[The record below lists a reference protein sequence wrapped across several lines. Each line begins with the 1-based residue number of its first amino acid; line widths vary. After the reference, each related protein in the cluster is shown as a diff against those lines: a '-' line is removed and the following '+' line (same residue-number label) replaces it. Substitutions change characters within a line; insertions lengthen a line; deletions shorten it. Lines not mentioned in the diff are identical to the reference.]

1 LLSEISE
8 IIEGDT
14 RILVPSASLTEKIPS
29 KTPAFFN
36 PVAKWN
42 RDISVLAYKT
52 FSTLKTRDYLS
63 FADCLSGVGARGL
76 RVGVEVPSVESVYM
90 NDINPIALEF
100 ARKAAELNSIQGKC
114 YFHRSEVCS
123 FLQSNSQG
131 SQKNRYDIV
140 DLDPFGSPSPHLDC
154 VLRAVND
161 RGMISITATDTAV
174 LCGVYPKVCFRRYH
188 GYPIRSEYTNEIGIR
203 LLISLIAFTAAR
215 LDLNIL
221 PLFSHTNL
229 HYMRTY
235 VKISVSNSEAND
247 LYSKIGYVIHCFNC
261 GHREIWDVESNPR
274 ICKVCSS
281 KCYIGGPLWK
291 EPLNDRGFLESMV
304 QLIPTLGV
312 FQRTRSLRRSMDN
325 LVSTGIEEVQEPYY
339 FHTDHIASKLKT
351 SPLALSEIVDT
362 LKRVGFM
369 ASKASLSP
377 QGFKT
382 NASLSQILNTLK
394 RS

>member
-29 KTPAFFN
+29 KIPAFFN
-36 PVAKWN
+36 PVAKRN
-42 RDISVLAYKT
+42 RDISILVYNT
-52 FSTLKTRDYLS
+52 FSTLKTRDFLS
-63 FADCLSGVGARGL
+63 FADCLCGVGARGL
-76 RVGVEVPSVESVYM
+76 RVGVEVPSVGSVYL
-90 NDINPIALEF
+90 NDINPMALEF

-123 FLQSNSQG
+123 FLQSTSQRN
-131 SQKNRYDIV
+131 QKNRYDIV
-140 DLDPFGSPSPHLDC
+140 DLDPFGSPSPHIDC

-174 LCGVYPKVCFRRYH
+174 LCGVYPKVCYRRYH

-203 LLISLIAFTAAR
+203 LLISLIALTAAR

-235 VKISVSNSEAND
+235 IKVNVSNFEAND

-274 ICKVCSS
+274 TCKVCSS

-291 EPLNDRGFLESMV
+291 EAINDRGFLEGMV
-304 QLIPTLGV
+304 QLIPTLEA
-312 FQRTRSLRRSMDN
+312 FQRTPSLCRSMVN
-325 LVSTGIEEVQEPYY
+325 LLTIGIEEVQEPYY
-339 FHTDHIASKLKT
+339 FHTDLIASKLKT
-351 SPLALSEIVDT
+351 SPLPLSELVDS
-362 LKRVGFM
+362 LKRDGFM
-369 ASKASLSP
+369 ASKASLNP

-382 NASLSQILNTLK
+382 NASLGQILNTLN
-394 RS
+394 RH

>member
-1 LLSEISE
+1 M
-8 IIEGDT
+8 
-14 RILVPSASLTEKIPS
+14 PS

-36 PVAKWN
+36 PVAKRN

-52 FSTLKTRDYLS
+52 FSTLKTRDSIS

-76 RVGVEVPSVESVYM
+76 RVGVEVPLVESVYM
-90 NDINPIALEF
+90 NDINPMALEL
-100 ARKAAELNSIQGKC
+100 ARKAAELNTIQGKC
-114 YFHRSEVCS
+114 YFHRSEVCR

-131 SQKNRYDIV
+131 SRKNRFDIV

-161 RGMISITATDTAV
+161 KGMISITATDTAV
-174 LCGVYPKVCFRRYH
+174 LCGVYPKVCYRRYH

-203 LLISLIAFTAAR
+203 LLISLIAFTAGR

-235 VKISVSNSEAND
+235 VKIIVSNSEAND
-247 LYSKIGYVIHCFNC
+247 LYSKIGYVLHCFNC

-274 ICKVCSS
+274 ICRACSS

-291 EPLNDRGFLESMV
+291 ESINDRGFLESMV
-304 QLIPTLGV
+304 ELLPTIGV
-312 FQRTRSLRRSMDN
+312 FQRTPSLRRSMCN
-325 LVSTGIEEVQEPYY
+325 LLSTSIEEVQQPYY
-339 FHTDHIASKLKT
+339 FHTDQIASKLKT
-351 SPLALSEIVDT
+351 SPPALSELVDT
-362 LKRVGFM
+362 LKRDGFT
-369 ASKASLSP
+369 ASKASLNP
-377 QGFKT
+377 QGIKT
-382 NASLSQILNTLK
+382 NASLPQILKILK
-394 RS
+394 SS

>member
-1 LLSEISE
+1 MVSEISE
-8 IIEGDT
+8 IVEGDT
-14 RILVPSASLTEKIPS
+14 RILVPSASLTEKMPS

-36 PVAKWN
+36 PVAKRN

-52 FSTLKTRDYLS
+52 FSTLKTRDSIS

-76 RVGVEVPSVESVYM
+76 RVGVEVPLVESVYM
-90 NDINPIALEF
+90 NDINPMALEL
-100 ARKAAELNSIQGKC
+100 ARKAAELNTIQGKC
-114 YFHRSEVCS
+114 YFHRSEVCR

-131 SQKNRYDIV
+131 SRKNRFDIV

-161 RGMISITATDTAV
+161 KGMISITATDTAV
-174 LCGVYPKVCFRRYH
+174 LCGVYPKVCYRRYH

-235 VKISVSNSEAND
+235 VKIIVSNSEAND
-247 LYSKIGYVIHCFNC
+247 LYSKIGYVLHCFNC

-274 ICKVCSS
+274 ICRACSS

-291 EPLNDRGFLESMV
+291 ESINDRGFLESMV
-304 QLIPTLGV
+304 ELLPTIGV
-312 FQRTRSLRRSMDN
+312 FQRTPSLRRSMCN
-325 LVSTGIEEVQEPYY
+325 LLSTSIEEVQQPYY

-351 SPLALSEIVDT
+351 SPPALSELVDT
-362 LKRVGFM
+362 LKRDGFT
-369 ASKASLSP
+369 ASKASLNP
-377 QGFKT
+377 QGIKT
-382 NASLSQILNTLK
+382 NASLPQILKILK
-394 RS
+394 SS